1 MSQKPSNQATSVVE
15 LVPNPQTQSSEVA
28 EAITTTNSQAVW
40 EDAYQRL
47 RKRVRKH
54 LKTRALPSEKLRSP
68 LQGLVEYVAVL
79 PDLFHLAIRM
89 LFDPVMPLQKKAL
102 MVAALTYVASPVDVI
117 PDFIPVV
124 GQLDDLVVLT
134 KAIKLLLDASDP
146 AVRAAAE
153 GHWAGEQDLLQTV
166 TTVVDVA
173 DELLTS
179 FPAGFKSV
187 LDKVLN
193 S

>member
-1 MSQKPSNQATSVVE
+1 MNEEP
-15 LVPNPQTQSSEVA
+15 LNPVTPLPL
-28 EAITTTNSQAVW
+28 EAKDDW

-47 RKRVRKH
+47 RKRVRKN
-54 LKTRALPSEKLRSP
+54 LQQRDLPSDKLRGP
-68 LQGLVEYVAVL
+68 LVGLVEYIALL
-79 PDLFHLAIRM
+79 PDLFHLAVRM

-102 MVAALTYVASPVDVI
+102 MLGALTYVISPIDVI
-117 PDFIPVV
+117 PDFIPVF

-134 KAIKLLLDASDP
+134 KAVKLLLDDSDP

-153 GHWAGEQDLLQTV
+153 GHWAGEGDLLDTV
-166 TTVVDVA
+166 TEVVNVA

-187 LDKVLN
+187 IDKIL
-193 S
+193 SK

>member
-1 MSQKPSNQATSVVE
+1 MNDKSTKGAVVLE
-15 LVPNPQTQSSEVA
+15 LQPAAEQSKA
-28 EAITTTNSQAVW
+28 EW

-47 RKRVRKH
+47 RNRVRKH
-54 LKTRALPSEKLRSP
+54 LKSRDLPSDKLRGP
-68 LQGLVEYVAVL
+68 LVGLVEYIAVL
-79 PDLFHLAIRM
+79 PDLFHLAVRM

-102 MVAALTYVASPVDVI
+102 IIGALTYVVSPIDVI
-117 PDFIPVV
+117 PDFIPVF

-134 KAIKLLLDASDP
+134 KAIKLLLDDSDP

-153 GHWAGEQDLLQTV
+153 QHWAGERGLLETV
-166 TTVVDVA
+166 TEVVDVA

-179 FPAGFKSV
+179 FPAGFKTV

-193 S
+193 K